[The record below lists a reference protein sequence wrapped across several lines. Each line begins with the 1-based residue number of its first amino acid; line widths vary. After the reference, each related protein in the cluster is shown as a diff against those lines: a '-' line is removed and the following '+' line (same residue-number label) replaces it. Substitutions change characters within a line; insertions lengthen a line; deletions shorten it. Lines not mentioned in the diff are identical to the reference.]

1 MDIQNSELLPAD
13 VDHPDVV
20 EQITISTVHT
30 IVVADIQNSEQ
41 LVDVL
46 NRPLFVVDTLNT
58 DLRLQVVEVLQ
69 VVDVN
74 TINL

>member
-13 VDHPDVV
+13 VDHPVVV
-20 EQITISTVHT
+20 EMITISTVHT

-41 LVDVL
+41 SVDAVL
-46 NRPLFVVDTLNT
+46 P
-58 DLRLQVVEVLQ
+58 VVEV
-69 VVDVN
+69 VVN

>member
-41 LVDVL
+41 LVDVVL
-46 NRPLFVVDTLNT
+46 P
-58 DLRLQVVEVLQ
+58 VVEEEV
-69 VVDVN
+69 VN